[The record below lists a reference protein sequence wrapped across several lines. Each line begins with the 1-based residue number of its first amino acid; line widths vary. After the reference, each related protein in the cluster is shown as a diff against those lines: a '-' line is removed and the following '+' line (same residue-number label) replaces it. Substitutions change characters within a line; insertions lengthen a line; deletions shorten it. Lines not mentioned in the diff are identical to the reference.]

1 MLHNILKKL
10 IFNIIFFISILII
23 IYLSNNYLGKKI
35 FITSQEINNLIIE
48 KENRE
53 ENRKIYNKI
62 NSKITQLERKYNFN
76 FNDLKKELGNDNWQV
91 NLEKIINFSSI
102 NKLKISTTADYFV
115 RLNSWDDFFKLS
127 KFLKDNKIEINS
139 LNGFYD
145 NNQFIIEI
153 RLK

>member
-127 KFLKDNKIEINS
+127 QFLKNNKIEINS

-145 NNQFIIEI
+145 NNQFIID
-153 RLK
+153 

>member
-10 IFNIIFFISILII
+10 IFNITFFISILII

-127 KFLKDNKIEINS
+127 QFLKNNKIEINS